1 MNRTIKFRGLR
12 TDGKGWVYGVP
23 YYISGERKCFIID
36 NCQSGK
42 LTQEDSIFQGK
53 EVEYKSVGQFTG
65 LKDKNGVEIYEGDVI
80 QVVNGSGKS
89 FIVQYK
95 FASFWKV
102 EASHLAFSAVLDDH
116 YESFIVTGNIHEKTS
131 KE

>member
-65 LKDKNGVEIYEGDVI
+65 LLDKNGVEIYEGDICSGHSDGNGVI
-80 QVVNGSGKS
+80 TWTDFDGGYDYI
-89 FIVQYK
+89 F
-95 FASFWKV
+95 
-102 EASHLAFSAVLDDH
+102 DD
-116 YESFIVTGNIHEKTS
+116 EGNVGIWEVIKDIMVTGNIHDKTET
-131 KE
+131 K